1 MNTID
6 SAPCSLAEKIRAVA
20 LLPVRAWLPN
30 SCIDRWCDQA
40 GHSWREYV
48 YDPIT
53 TLSACIYKQLTPGRS
68 ARQIEDWI
76 DSLCGR
82 SGGGDGADFCR
93 ARERLPEDVFVA
105 ALQHTAEQSIS
116 HAPTWNGLRVLYVD
130 GVTMRAPRS
139 LDNVRAFGRS
149 ASGTGDSILPVV
161 RVVLAACAYT
171 GAVLAA
177 RQGAYT
183 QGEVR
188 LFYEMLPNL
197 VRGALFIGDSAYNSY
212 LAFWRVRDGGGHIVA
227 PLDPTR
233 RSTRLRRLGYEDEL
247 HEWERAALASSAFPE
262 ELRKAP
268 LRQQVRVITRTLR
281 RKGYRNVTLKLCT
294 TLLDAKAYPA
304 TELFENYLR
313 RWGLEVGFRSMKEHL
328 GLARL
333 TAKTAGN
340 VRREILSGLLA
351 YNIVRL
357 AAAKSEGPPGR
368 ISFER
373 TREILLEFCA
383 RMTMARTVQLPELQK
398 TMLKLIGRAVVP
410 LQKRPPEPR
419 AILAHP
425 TCYPVLR
432 TSRNS
437 WRRKYRCA

>member
-1 MNTID
+1 MNIID
-6 SAPCSLAEKIRAVA
+6 SAHGSLAEKIRAVA

-30 SCIDRWCDQA
+30 TCIERWCAMA
-40 GHSWREYV
+40 GHTWREQV
-48 YDPIT
+48 FDPIT

-68 ARQIEDWI
+68 ARQVEDWI
-76 DSLCGR
+76 DGLCGR

-105 ALQHTAEQSIS
+105 ALQHTGEQSVS
-116 HAPTWNGLRVLYVD
+116 HAPTWNGLRVLHVD

-139 LDNVRAFGRS
+139 RDNVRAFGRS

-161 RVVLAACAYT
+161 RAVLAACAYT
-171 GAVLAA
+171 GAILAA
-177 RQGAYT
+177 RLGAYT

-188 LFYEMLPNL
+188 LFYAMLPEL
-197 VRGALFIGDSAYNSY
+197 VRGSLFIGDSAYSSY
-212 LAFWRVRDGGGHIVA
+212 LAFWRIRDGGGHIVA

-233 RSTRLRRLGYEDEL
+233 RSTRVRRLGYRDEL
-247 HEWERAALASSAFPE
+247 HEWERAAPTTSAFPE

-268 LRQQVRVITRTLR
+268 PQQQVRVITRVLR
-281 RKGYRNVTLKLCT
+281 RKGYRTITLKLCT

-304 TELFENYLR
+304 NELFENYLK
-313 RWGLEVGFRSMKEHL
+313 RWGLEVGLRSMKEHL

-333 TAKTAGN
+333 TAKTAPT

-351 YNIVRL
+351 YNVVRL
-357 AAAKSEGPPGR
+357 AAAKSEGSPNR

-373 TREILLEFCA
+373 TREILQEFCA

-398 TMLKLIGRAVVP
+398 TMLKLIGQAIVP
-410 LQKRPPEPR
+410 HQKRPPEPR
-419 AILAHP
+419 AILSHP